1 LNLTAVM
8 AGNPATRSTLEPFR
22 NILLCFEK
30 QQYADCKERKDVNTQ
45 VSLLGKSG
53 TTVQLIEPVVRE

>member
-1 LNLTAVM
+1 M
-8 AGNPATRSTLEPFR
+8 AGNPASRSTPEPFQ

-30 QQYADCKERKDVNTQ
+30 RQKADCKERKDVNIQ